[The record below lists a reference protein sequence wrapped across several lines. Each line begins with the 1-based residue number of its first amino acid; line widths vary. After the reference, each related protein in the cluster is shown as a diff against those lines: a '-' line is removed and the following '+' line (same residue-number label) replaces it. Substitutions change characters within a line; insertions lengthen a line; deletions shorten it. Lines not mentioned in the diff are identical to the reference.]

1 MIDLKPNDLDGMIG
15 LIQRNKAAEIKVMNS
30 LQGAGLISDNCIGMR
45 EVPQADF
52 AIALRALVSGQPN
65 FRF

>member
-15 LIQRNKAAEIKVMNS
+15 LLYRNKAAEVKVMNA
-30 LQGAGLISDNCIGMR
+30 LQGGGLVSDNCVGMR
-45 EVPQADF
+45 EVPQGEF

-65 FRF
+65 LKF